1 MRKVNELI
9 KDRVKLKKTKNQI
22 RNERKIKEEKIL
34 IVN

>member
-22 RNERKIKEEKIL
+22 RNERKIKEKIL